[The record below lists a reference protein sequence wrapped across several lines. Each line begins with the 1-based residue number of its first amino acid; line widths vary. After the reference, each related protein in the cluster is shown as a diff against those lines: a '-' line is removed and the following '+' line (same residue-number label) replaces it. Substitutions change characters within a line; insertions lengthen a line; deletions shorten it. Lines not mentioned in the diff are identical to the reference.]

1 MNVALR
7 ARLALNT
14 ARTVFFLFAFGFG
27 ILAIFIIGFRLIS
40 GHSPAE
46 KLTESELIQ
55 QIDNGNERRATIIT
69 SKSGVEISG
78 VFKLQGKSFTVP
90 LESGDVEK
98 RLAQAEGGRRLWPK
112 SWNAAPSAPRK

>member
-98 RLAQAEGGRRLWPK
+98 RLAQAGGDRRLWPK